1 MVFVWNA
8 LPGETVAF
16 RVIKQKRAFIE
27 AIAEDILVSSPD
39 RVAPLDDIFL
49 STSPWQILST
59 DGEKRAKLAI
69 VEELMEGAKVR
80 VPSINYHDSVHK
92 LHYRNKMEYSFWGDD
107 SGLHLALHNRGSHAK
122 QIVNGSSLAM
132 VSIDT
137 AARSLI
143 DELMRCNVR
152 AGDLKTVVIR
162 SNRRGDVAMSLF
174 VKQEDFTRLR
184 LPKGVGGLNIYYSDP
199 KSPASVATKLLT
211 TYGSV
216 DLEDELNGK
225 VFIYSADAF
234 FQVNLDV
241 FEQVLEKIKAG
252 IDLVAMPV
260 VDMFSGVGSIGLSLG
275 AKEVK
280 LVEINKTSADYAVI
294 NAKNLNIKAQVV
306 VIGSENALDLI
317 PAQGC
322 VIFDPPRAGLHRK
335 IVDQLLIQKPT
346 QIVYLSC
353 NPATLARDLGL
364 LQADYAI
371 NSLDVYNFFPKTPH
385 IESLAILSRKA
396 N

>member
-132 VSIDT
+132 VSINT

-199 KSPASVATKLLT
+199 KSPASVATKPLM

>member
-162 SNRRGDVAMSLF
+162 TNRRGDVAMSLF

-199 KSPASVATKLLT
+199 KSPASVATKPLM

-260 VDMFSGVGSIGLSLG
+260 VDMFSGVGAIGLSLG

>member
-199 KSPASVATKLLT
+199 KSPASVATKLLM

-225 VFIYSADAF
+225 VFVYSADAF

>member
-199 KSPASVATKLLT
+199 KSPASVATKPLM

-260 VDMFSGVGSIGLSLG
+260 VDMFSGVGAIGLSLG

>member
-152 AGDLKTVVIR
+152 AGDLKAVVIR
-162 SNRRGDVAMSLF
+162 SNRRGDVVMSLF

-199 KSPASVATKLLT
+199 KSPASVATKPLM

-225 VFIYSADAF
+225 VFVYSADAF

-260 VDMFSGVGSIGLSLG
+260 VDMFSGVGAIGLSLG

>member
-199 KSPASVATKLLT
+199 KSPASVATKPLM

-225 VFIYSADAF
+225 VFVYSADAF